1 MPVLP
6 GSGLLTSAE
15 EAGQLADGIGYP
27 VLLKATGGGGGIGIY
42 ICTSHDEVVNQF
54 AVAAR
59 QGQANFGDSGKRI
72 APYFLLKRWTTF
84 DTIDF
89 LWCQTS
95 RCMLGL
101 CQPACPAGT

>member
-1 MPVLP
+1 VVCHRSSNALLRLRQVPVLP

-42 ICTSHDEVVNQF
+42 ICTSHEEVVNQF

-72 APYFLLKRWTTF
+72 AQFSTKTVDSLRYYEP
-84 DTIDF
+84 
-89 LWCQTS
+89 
-95 RCMLGL
+95 
-101 CQPACPAGT
+101 